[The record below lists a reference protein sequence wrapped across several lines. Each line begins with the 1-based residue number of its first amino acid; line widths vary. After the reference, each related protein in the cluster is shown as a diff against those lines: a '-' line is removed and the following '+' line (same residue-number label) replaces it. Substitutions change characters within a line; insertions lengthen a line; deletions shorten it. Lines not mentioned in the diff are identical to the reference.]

1 MSISNKITSF
11 FVLLAS
17 FLLILATGRTNV
29 RNFKNIQNS
38 IQEIYKDRLVVKGVI
53 FELSTLLHKKELANI
68 SNSVGFYTTYN
79 NSVNE
84 KIKKSIAEFKAT
96 ELTPDEE
103 RTLREFSN
111 DIDTLIDIEKN
122 FNFSGGQKINL
133 SDLEKHTSIIK
144 SLQLNLK
151 TLSGIQIQEGK
162 RKLDISSKAV
172 KSMYQYDSFENYAM
186 IILAILMVIVLFIP
200 KPKVTINLE
209 ESNA

>member
-1 MSISNKITSF
+1 M
-11 FVLLAS
+11 
-17 FLLILATGRTNV
+17 
-29 RNFKNIQNS
+29 
-38 IQEIYKDRLVVKGVI
+38 
-53 FELSTLLHKKELANI
+53 
-68 SNSVGFYTTYN
+68 
-79 NSVNE
+79 
-84 KIKKSIAEFKAT
+84 
-96 ELTPDEE
+96 
-103 RTLREFSN
+103 
-111 DIDTLIDIEKN
+111 
-122 FNFSGGQKINL
+122 